1 MYLLLRTILTF
12 LFVIILLLF
21 KEYPRALSS
30 DMKRQVYYLLN
41 MDQERNLKKKKP
53 DGSTQNC
60 HIFFHCTVL
69 EFKVLKEL
77 F

>member
-1 MYLLLRTILTF
+1 MDLLLGTILTF

-41 MDQERNLKKKKP
+41 MDQERKKKKNLMAVRK
-53 DGSTQNC
+53 TA
-60 HIFFHCTVL
+60 IFFSTVL
-69 EFKVLKEL
+69 C
-77 F
+77 